1 MNWIKNGFSL
11 HWRELKW
18 FMIKNWLVNIGESF
32 EIVGLISLMDI
43 LNELNGK
50 LIRLIKCLRRENVLG
65 YVWSKE
71 IF

>member
-18 FMIKNWLVNIGESF
+18 FMIKNWLVHIGESF

>member
-1 MNWIKNGFSL
+1 
-11 HWRELKW
+11 
-18 FMIKNWLVNIGESF
+18 MIKNWLVNIGESF